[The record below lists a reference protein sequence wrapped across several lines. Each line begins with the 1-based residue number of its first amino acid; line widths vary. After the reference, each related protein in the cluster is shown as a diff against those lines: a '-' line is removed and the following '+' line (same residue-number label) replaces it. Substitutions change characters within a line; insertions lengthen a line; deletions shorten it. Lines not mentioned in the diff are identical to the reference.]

1 MTNKIKPGEKAF
13 SFIILIFSILALIES
28 IRLFKSDPTSSSAG
42 ALPLFL
48 SSIMLIFTLKIILL
62 EDRKTG
68 SENESIDRKEQFISA
83 VQYIFPKDIL
93 VMFVFTLIYCLL
105 LILGLGFV
113 ISTILFL
120 IASMT
125 YLMRGQIVKN
135 VIYTAILMVFILIV
149 FQTVFK
155 VILP

>member
-1 MTNKIKPGEKAF
+1 MSNKIKPGEKSF
-13 SFIILIFSILALIES
+13 SFVILVFSIIALIES
-28 IRLFKSDPTSSSAG
+28 VKLFNSDPTSSSAG

-48 SSIMLIFTLKIILL
+48 SGIMLIFTLKIILL

-68 SENESIDRKEQFISA
+68 SENESIDRKEQFICA
-83 VQYIFPKDIL
+83 VQYIFPKDIV
-93 VMFVFTLIYCLL
+93 VMFVFTSIYCLL
-105 LILGLGFV
+105 LISGFGFE

-125 YLMRGQIVKN
+125 YLMGGQIVKN